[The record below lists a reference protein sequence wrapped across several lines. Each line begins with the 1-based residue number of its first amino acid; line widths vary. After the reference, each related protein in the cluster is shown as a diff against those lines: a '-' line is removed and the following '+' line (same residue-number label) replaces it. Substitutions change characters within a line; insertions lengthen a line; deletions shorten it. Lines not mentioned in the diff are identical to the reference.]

1 MKTFRSLKFKKHG
14 LTGLTGLTSHA
25 ELFFPNGYGISVI
38 TGEYAYSG
46 ADEPYEI
53 AVLKGNKKEAKITY
67 RTPITD
73 DVIGH
78 LTEEE
83 VTKIMKDIQDLSL

>member
-1 MKTFRSLKFKKHG
+1 MKTFKDLKFKKHG
-14 LTGLTGLTSHA
+14 AIGFNSHA

-38 TGEYAYSG
+38 TGEHAYST
-46 ADEPYEI
+46 AEEPYEI
-53 AVLKGNKKEAKITY
+53 AVLKGNKEDSVLTY
-67 RTPITD
+67 STSITD

-78 LTEEE
+78 LTEKK

>member
-14 LTGLTGLTSHA
+14 LSGLPSHA

-38 TGEYAYSG
+38 TGEYAYSSV
-46 ADEPYEI
+46 DEPYEI
-53 AVLKGNKKEAKITY
+53 AVLKGNKEDSVLTY
-67 RTPITD
+67 STSITD

-78 LTEEE
+78 LTEKK
-83 VTKIMKDIQDLSL
+83 VTKVMKEIQNLSL

>member
-14 LTGLTGLTSHA
+14 LSGLTSHA
-25 ELFFPNGYGISVI
+25 ELFFPNDYGISVV
-38 TGEYAYSG
+38 TGEYAHST

-53 AVLKGNKKEAKITY
+53 AVLKGNKKDAKLTY
-67 RTPITD
+67 RTPIAD
-73 DVIGH
+73 DVIGY
-78 LTEEE
+78 LTEKE

>member
-1 MKTFRSLKFKKHG
+1 MKTFKDLKFKNHKVVE
-14 LTGLTGLTSHA
+14 LILRA

-38 TGEYAYSG
+38 TGEYIHSTV
-46 ADEPYEI
+46 DEPYEI
-53 AVLKGNKKEAKITY
+53 AVLKGNKEDSVRTY
-67 RTPITD
+67 STSITD

-78 LTEEE
+78 LTEKK